1 MICSDNDVEKLCRY
15 SLICYS
21 HMNPN
26 YTIFVDFFL
35 CVKNIEHQSLISFLL
50 LTSIYY
56 KQFAFSNCW
65 DSCCTCPVSSNYL
78 VSVKLQRV

>member
-35 CVKNIEHQSLISFLL
+35 CVKNIEQSKPYIVSFV
-50 LTSIYY
+50 
-56 KQFAFSNCW
+56 
-65 DSCCTCPVSSNYL
+65 D
-78 VSVKLQRV
+78 